1 MSKKLLLMLVCF
13 VLMISIGIDLQ
24 SVNASEAL
32 EDNIL
37 VARADDEEHR
47 DRQPDYDDEDEDRER
62 DQDRDHDEDRDED
75 RDHDEDWDH
84 DEDREGEDWDDEDE
98 RREMEEMERREQAE
112 LEELE
117 MRERAEMEED
127 LDRFIPEAMQHLK
140 KINPGLYGH
149 IMENEEAFKPHFK
162 DAVIHFT
169 RMWRELDRHQDPNLE
184 FELESFTSRI
194 YVDIL
199 AHKFHMNKSESA
211 RNEIRKEIHEI
222 LVDLFDIEIARRE
235 FRIQQLQMELD
246 ELKNQVRKAKDNKD
260 GQIEVYLEKVTST
273 SDRTI
278 FER

>member
-98 RREMEEMERREQAE
+98 RREMEEMERRERAE
-112 LEELE
+112 MEELE
-117 MRERAEMEED
+117 MREREEMGED

-140 KINPGLYGH
+140 QINPGLYDH
-149 IMENEEAFKPHFK
+149 IMENEEEFKPHYQ

-169 RMWRELDRHQDPNLE
+169 RMWREWEESGEKVFEYELKVFTKHTQIRILSDEYHQTRNQKE
-184 FELESFTSRI
+184 RKAI
-194 YVDIL
+194 
-199 AHKFHMNKSESA
+199 
-211 RNEIRKEIHEI
+211 RNEINELLTE
-222 LVDLFDIEIARRE
+222 LFDLEITRRE
-235 FRIQQLQMELD
+235 VRIEQLQRELN
-246 ELKNQVRKAKDNKD
+246 ELKDQLQKAKSNKND
-260 GQIEVYLEKVTST
+260 QINTYLDKLTST
-273 SDRTI
+273 QTI
-278 FER
+278 FEP